1 MLYITLLRDKD
12 AALKVSLLLI
22 KLIEKGQR
30 IGKPSSSPSSSSSSS
45 YSSAFYTY
53 WWPL

>member
-1 MLYITLLRDKD
+1 MLYITLLHDKD

-30 IGKPSSSPSSSSSSS
+30 IGKPSSSPSSSYSS

>member
-1 MLYITLLRDKD
+1 MLYITLLHDKY

-30 IGKPSSSPSSSSSSS
+30 IGKPSSSPSSSSSS